1 MPDGPAEV
9 ERFGEVEAV
18 KCRMASPDGLA
29 EVEGR
34 VDEVGEYRR

>member
-1 MPDGPAEV
+1 MPDGLAEV
-9 ERFGEVEAV
+9 EKFGEVDAL

-34 VDEVGEYRR
+34 VDEVGEVRR